1 VLLQSSIID
10 LALLFTSSTTQ
21 CIPISEGANY
31 YWAILGPLA
40 HLQNTTLQYAGCLF
54 WSFLLDFAKY
64 AVVVQY
70 FYRWLVI
77 CR

>member
-1 VLLQSSIID
+1 VLLQSAIID
-10 LALLFTSSTTQ
+10 LALVFTSFTIQ
-21 CIPISEGANY
+21 FFPVSEGANV
-31 YWAILGPLA
+31 YWAILGPWA
-40 HLQNTTLQYAGCLF
+40 HIQNTTLLYAGGFF
-54 WSFLLDFAKY
+54 WTFLLDFAKY